1 MSKQLGKATSC
12 LGPCEPLRQ
21 PCLHPTP
28 PRVQLPMTPYSAHVC
43 ARRPVPKLTL
53 EQSSASDDAGVGV
66 PSPSLPGRRGH
77 RGAGSM
83 VTQNP
88 LPRAQVSTQPCP
100 AQDPRP
106 GSPPAHV
113 PTPGSG
119 LLASAPQDGLTPPPL
134 WQKLLLFISIQ
145 YSCALLCGPSSLRL
159 EADEPVHVAE
169 RW

>member
-77 RGAGSM
+77 RGTGSM

-88 LPRAQVSTQPCP
+88 LPQAQVCARCSHLPSPTATARPKAKMTSFQSKRPCI
-100 AQDPRP
+100 
-106 GSPPAHV
+106 AHV
-113 PTPGSG
+113 
-119 LLASAPQDGLTPPPL
+119 
-134 WQKLLLFISIQ
+134 F
-145 YSCALLCGPSSLRL
+145 
-159 EADEPVHVAE
+159 
-169 RW
+169 